1 MQLSSF
7 IYKEL
12 ESRALN
18 SWRDP
23 NKYNPGSFELQIEI
37 LVQSISS
44 YVLKLYCTGLDRN
57 FSLRLESPRLIVP
70 LIKCSWLLI
79 SSLLYRYDISGKR
92 FLSSVLVYYPS
103 LKNKFHVWN
112 TQSAKLHARQYEFVI
127 SPKCTFY
134 NEISG

>member
-1 MQLSSF
+1 MNIFYNVTIHSICNVTSV

-12 ESRALN
+12 ESGALN

-23 NKYNPGSFELQIEI
+23 NKYNPGSLELQIEI
-37 LVQSISS
+37 LVRSISS

-57 FSLRLESPRLIVP
+57 FSTRLIVP

-79 SSLLYRYDISGKR
+79 SSLLLRCDSSKRCDISGKR

-103 LKNKFHVWN
+103 CRVWKISFHYR
-112 TQSAKLHARQYEFVI
+112 RQHV
-127 SPKCTFY
+127 
-134 NEISG
+134 